1 MVVSSL
7 NCKETNKVHAQVSSG
22 IGLPLSPLC
31 LFIAH
36 LQLLL
41 FFLPCLL
48 LSSTTCGLLLLL
60 VFPFS
65 VCAPFSLMTLSLLCR
80 VTEKYFLHNIF
91 LNNMFEESIWDF
103 FLMNERKTKS
113 NASMSRVAKLM
124 RYFYLTFSPLVL
136 FFAMAQDSQQ
146 NTKCWLILIM
156 VSLEEQQWASKFWGV
171 RLLKLYKLRRFRN
184 KIFKTLHQVSAESL
198 GIAGKSNGTILS

>member
-7 NCKETNKVHAQVSSG
+7 NCKETNKVHAQVSFG
-22 IGLPLSPLC
+22 TELPLSPLC

-60 VFPFS
+60 VCPFS

-80 VTEKYFLHNIF
+80 VTEKYFLRNIF

-124 RYFYLTFSPLVL
+124 RSFYLTFSPLVL
-136 FFAMAQDSQQ
+136 FFCYGPRLP
-146 NTKCWLILIM
+146 TK
-156 VSLEEQQWASKFWGV
+156 
-171 RLLKLYKLRRFRN
+171 Y
-184 KIFKTLHQVSAESL
+184 
-198 GIAGKSNGTILS
+198 